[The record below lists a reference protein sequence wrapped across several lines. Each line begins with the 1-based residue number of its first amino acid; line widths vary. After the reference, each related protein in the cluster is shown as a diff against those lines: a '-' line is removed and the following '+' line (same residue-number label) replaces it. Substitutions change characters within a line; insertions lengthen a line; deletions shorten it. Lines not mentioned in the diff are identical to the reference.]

1 MLTLTEILE
10 SQERDQIEFKKCA
23 SELPKDFWETYS
35 AFANTKGGYVVLGIS
50 EPKPYTF
57 EVSGIKNHRRILDNL
72 FNNAASKEK
81 VNYNLLSDDNIVVE
95 EKDGKYVLII
105 YIPELAITHK
115 PLFLNDNIKN
125 TYIRKNSGDY
135 RATIEEL
142 KRFMR
147 NSDSNI
153 DNEILNGYTIDDLDN
168 ESILQFKIIV
178 NERRPD
184 KRYLEMKNIDFLK
197 EMGVFR
203 IDRNDNRKFKLTL
216 GGLLF
221 LGTDE
226 AITSKVPH
234 FHLDYLNKKGNNP
247 RWIDRVSSGDLN
259 YQNLNLFKFYN
270 IVLNKLLYT
279 IQEPFELDEKSVRKS
294 SSELEILFRE
304 ALVNMLVHADYLD
317 RETPIR
323 AEVHDFFYT
332 FLNPGTMKIS
342 KEQFFVGGHSE
353 PRNNVLITLFKK
365 IGASEKEGGGGR
377 EIFNITQNKRFRLP
391 ELESDLQ
398 KTFLKIWI
406 AIPED
411 SFPEFTDETR
421 RVLLFIKTVG
431 TVSFKEIE
439 DKTKLSY
446 HYVRKAVNELKE
458 KKYII
463 VSGKGK
469 STKYLWNL
477 SKIERV
483 AAVDKL
489 KEILLKDNM

>member
-1 MLTLTEILE
+1 MLTLAEILKL
-10 SQERDQIEFKKCA
+10 QERDNIEFKKCS

-35 AFANTKGGYVVLGIS
+35 AFANTNGGYIVLGIS
-50 EPKPYTF
+50 ETKPYNF
-57 EVSGIKNHRRILDNL
+57 EVSGIKNYHKILDDL
-72 FNNAASKEK
+72 FNTAASKEK
-81 VNYNLLSDDNIVVE
+81 VNHNLLSDDKVIVE
-95 EKDGKYVLII
+95 TKDGKQILVI
-105 YIPELAITHK
+105 YIPELPINQK
-115 PLFLNDNIKN
+115 PLFVNDNIKN

-135 RATIEEL
+135 RASIEEL

-153 DNEILNGYTIDDLDN
+153 DNEFLDGYTIDDLDN
-168 ESILQFKIIV
+168 ESVLQFKIIV

-184 KRYLEMKNIDFLK
+184 KRYLEMDNMEFLK

-226 AITSKVPH
+226 AITSRIPH
-234 FHLDYLNKKGNNP
+234 FHLDYLNKKGTNL

-279 IQEPFELDEKSVRKS
+279 IQEPFELDEKAVRKS
-294 SSELEILFRE
+294 SAELEVLFRE

-317 RETPIR
+317 KETPVR

-342 KEQFFVGGHSE
+342 KEQFFIGGHSE

-377 EIFNITQNKRFRLP
+377 EIFNITQNKKFRLP

-406 AIPED
+406 AVPED
-411 SFPEFTDETR
+411 SFPEFSDETR
-421 RVLLFIKTVG
+421 VVLLFIKNNGSATQ
-431 TVSFKEIE
+431 KEIE
-439 DKTKLSY
+439 EKTDLSNY
-446 HYVRKAVNELKE
+446 YVRKALKE
-458 KKYII
+458 LIDKKY
-463 VSGKGK
+463 VVVMGKGRA
-469 STKYLWNL
+469 TRYFWNL
-477 SKIERV
+477 TKIERV
-483 AAVDKL
+483 AAVDTL
-489 KEILLKDNM
+489 KDYLLKGYN